1 MNKTLVN
8 KIRDE
13 VHILQMPKSM
23 HMKYLIVRNQ

>member
-13 VHILQMPKSM
+13 VHILNAK
-23 HMKYLIVRNQ
+23 KYEHEVFNSS